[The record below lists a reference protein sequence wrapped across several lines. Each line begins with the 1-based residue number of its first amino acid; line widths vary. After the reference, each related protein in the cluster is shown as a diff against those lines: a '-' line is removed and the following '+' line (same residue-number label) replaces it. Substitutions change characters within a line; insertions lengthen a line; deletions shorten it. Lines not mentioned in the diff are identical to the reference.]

1 MNNLYLQDRLVEL
14 QMQEMQRE
22 VEQAR
27 LLREAGLAGE
37 GWLSRAAKAL
47 RNVLSAR
54 KRGSQDKMSIQ
65 TKAYPRNKLA

>member
-14 QMQEMQRE
+14 QMQEVQRE

-37 GWLSRAAKAL
+37 GWLSRAANAL
-47 RNVLSAR
+47 RNVLQAR
-54 KRGSQDKMSIQ
+54 KRGSQDQMSIQ